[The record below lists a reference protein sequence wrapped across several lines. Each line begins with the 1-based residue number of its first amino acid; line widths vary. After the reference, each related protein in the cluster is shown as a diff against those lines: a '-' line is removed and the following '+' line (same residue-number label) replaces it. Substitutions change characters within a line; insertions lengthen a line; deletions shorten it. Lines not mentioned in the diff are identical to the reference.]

1 MRAAG
6 VPQRTP
12 PTVPA
17 ARVAFIVLPYTVS
30 VLGISGPEFLVI
42 VLVAVIVVGPQRLPE
57 YARKLTQAVRRLRV
71 FLDDAKEQIAEE
83 VGPELAD
90 LNLSDL
96 NPRNY
101 DPRKIVRD
109 ALGEDLDA
117 IRRDLASPFQSAART
132 ARETADDIVRTG
144 STKSLAQMVDDKA
157 EQTRRARGEGAAQAD
172 SGEPAGS
179 GDDGATSGTGDGR
192 DDVERGAVEVEEPV
206 RAEGTEGTED
216 VAEAEGT
223 EDAVEAEGPVRAE
236 DAEGAVEA
244 EEPAEA
250 PEPSAEDG
258 AREAAADAA
267 DEGSGAPSSGDD
279 EPAGAPEEPG
289 PAAGAPPGAAE
300 SPEPDALEPVPSSL
314 VEGGASE
321 TAPRIRPVSP
331 REIVRAANAAA
342 RTRAEAASAVVDV

>member
-17 ARVAFIVLPYTVS
+17 AGVAFIVLPYTVG

-132 ARETADDIVRTG
+132 
-144 STKSLAQMVDDKA
+144 
-157 EQTRRARGEGAAQAD
+157 
-172 SGEPAGS
+172 
-179 GDDGATSGTGDGR
+179 
-192 DDVERGAVEVEEPV
+192 
-206 RAEGTEGTED
+206 
-216 VAEAEGT
+216 
-223 EDAVEAEGPVRAE
+223 
-236 DAEGAVEA
+236 
-244 EEPAEA
+244 
-250 PEPSAEDG
+250 
-258 AREAAADAA
+258 
-267 DEGSGAPSSGDD
+267 
-279 EPAGAPEEPG
+279 
-289 PAAGAPPGAAE
+289 
-300 SPEPDALEPVPSSL
+300 
-314 VEGGASE
+314 
-321 TAPRIRPVSP
+321 VSYTHLTLP
-331 REIVRAANAAA
+331 TICSV
-342 RTRAEAASAVVDV
+342 

>member
-17 ARVAFIVLPYTVS
+17 AGVAFIVLPYTVG

-96 NPRNY
+96 DPRNY

-192 DDVERGAVEVEEPV
+192 DDVERGAVEVE
-206 RAEGTEGTED
+206 
-216 VAEAEGT
+216 
-223 EDAVEAEGPVRAE
+223 GPVRAE
-236 DAEGAVEA
+236 STEGAEGTEGAVEA
-244 EEPAEA
+244 ENPPED

-279 EPAGAPEEPG
+279 EPAGAPEEP
-289 PAAGAPPGAAE
+289 AAGAPPGAAE

-314 VEGGASE
+314 VEGSASE

-342 RTRAEAASAVVDV
+342 RTRAEAASAVIDI

>member
-17 ARVAFIVLPYTVS
+17 ARVAFIVLPYTVG

-157 EQTRRARGEGAAQAD
+157 EQTRRARG
-172 SGEPAGS
+172 
-179 GDDGATSGTGDGR
+179 
-192 DDVERGAVEVEEPV
+192 
-206 RAEGTEGTED
+206 
-216 VAEAEGT
+216 
-223 EDAVEAEGPVRAE
+223 
-236 DAEGAVEA
+236 
-244 EEPAEA
+244 
-250 PEPSAEDG
+250 
-258 AREAAADAA
+258 
-267 DEGSGAPSSGDD
+267 
-279 EPAGAPEEPG
+279 
-289 PAAGAPPGAAE
+289 
-300 SPEPDALEPVPSSL
+300 
-314 VEGGASE
+314 
-321 TAPRIRPVSP
+321 
-331 REIVRAANAAA
+331 
-342 RTRAEAASAVVDV
+342 

>member
-17 ARVAFIVLPYTVS
+17 AGVAFIVLPYTVG

-192 DDVERGAVEVEEPV
+192 DDVERGAVEVEGPV
-206 RAEGTEGTED
+206 RAEGTEG
-216 VAEAEGT
+216 
-223 EDAVEAEGPVRAE
+223 AVEAENP
-236 DAEGAVEA
+236 
-244 EEPAEA
+244 PEA

-267 DEGSGAPSSGDD
+267 DEGADAPSSGDD
-279 EPAGAPEEPG
+279 EPAGAPEE

-314 VEGGASE
+314 VEGSASE

>member
-17 ARVAFIVLPYTVS
+17 AGVAFIVLPYTVG

-192 DDVERGAVEVEEPV
+192 DDVERGAVEVEGPV
-206 RAEGTEGTED
+206 RAEGTEG
-216 VAEAEGT
+216 
-223 EDAVEAEGPVRAE
+223 AVEAENP
-236 DAEGAVEA
+236 
-244 EEPAEA
+244 PEA

-267 DEGSGAPSSGDD
+267 DEGADAPSSGDD
-279 EPAGAPEEPG
+279 EPAGAPEE

-314 VEGGASE
+314 DEGSASE

>member
-17 ARVAFIVLPYTVS
+17 ARVAFIVLPYTVG

-192 DDVERGAVEVEEPV
+192 DDVERGAVEVE
-206 RAEGTEGTED
+206 
-216 VAEAEGT
+216 
-223 EDAVEAEGPVRAE
+223 GPVRAE
-236 DAEGAVEA
+236 STEGAEGTEGAVEA
-244 EEPAEA
+244 ENPPED

-267 DEGSGAPSSGDD
+267 DEGADAPSSGDD
-279 EPAGAPEEPG
+279 EPAGAPEE

-314 VEGGASE
+314 VEGSASE

>member
-17 ARVAFIVLPYTVS
+17 ARVAFIVLPYTVG

-192 DDVERGAVEVEEPV
+192 DDVERSAVEAEEPV
-206 RAEGTEGTED
+206 RAEG
-216 VAEAEGT
+216 AEGT
-223 EDAVEAEGPVRAE
+223 
-236 DAEGAVEA
+236 EGAVEA
-244 EEPAEA
+244 ENPPEA
-250 PEPSAEDG
+250 SEPSAEDG

-267 DEGSGAPSSGDD
+267 DEGSGAPSPGDD
-279 EPAGAPEEPG
+279 EGPGAPEE

-314 VEGGASE
+314 VEGSASE

>member
-17 ARVAFIVLPYTVS
+17 ARVAFIVLPYTVG

-192 DDVERGAVEVEEPV
+192 DDVERGAVEVE
-206 RAEGTEGTED
+206 
-216 VAEAEGT
+216 
-223 EDAVEAEGPVRAE
+223 GPVRAE
-236 DAEGAVEA
+236 STEGAEGTEGAVEA
-244 EEPAEA
+244 ENPPEA

-267 DEGSGAPSSGDD
+267 DEGADAPSSGDD
-279 EPAGAPEEPG
+279 EPAGAPEE

-314 VEGGASE
+314 VEGSASE

>member
-1 MRAAG
+1 M
-6 VPQRTP
+6 
-12 PTVPA
+12 
-17 ARVAFIVLPYTVS
+17 I
-30 VLGISGPEFLVI
+30 GISGPEFLVI
-42 VLVAVIVVGPQRLPE
+42 ILVAVIVVGPQRLPE

-96 NPRNY
+96 DPRNY

-117 IRRDLASPFQSAART
+117 IRKDLANPFQSVAKT
-132 ARETADDIVRTG
+132 AKETADDIVRPG
-144 STKSLAQMVDDKA
+144 ATKSLTQMIDAKA
-157 EQTRRARGEGAAQAD
+157 EQTRRTRKEDAAQTG
-172 SGEPAGS
+172 SGGSAGS
-179 GDDGATSGTGDGR
+179 RGDGATSGTGDGR
-192 DDVERGAVEVEEPV
+192 DDVERGAVEVE
-206 RAEGTEGTED
+206 
-216 VAEAEGT
+216 
-223 EDAVEAEGPVRAE
+223 GPVRAE
-236 DAEGAVEA
+236 STEGAEGTEGAVEA
-244 EEPAEA
+244 ENPPED

-279 EPAGAPEEPG
+279 EPAGAPEEP
-289 PAAGAPPGAAE
+289 AAGAPPGAAE

-314 VEGGASE
+314 VEGSASE

-342 RTRAEAASAVVDV
+342 RTRAEAASAVIDI

>member
-17 ARVAFIVLPYTVS
+17 AGVAFIVLPYTVG

-192 DDVERGAVEVEEPV
+192 DDVERSAVEAEEPV
-206 RAEGTEGTED
+206 RAEGTEGTE
-216 VAEAEGT
+216 GT
-223 EDAVEAEGPVRAE
+223 
-236 DAEGAVEA
+236 EGAVEA
-244 EEPAEA
+244 ENPPEA

-267 DEGSGAPSSGDD
+267 DEGADAPSSGDD
-279 EPAGAPEEPG
+279 EPAGAPEE

-314 VEGGASE
+314 VEGSASE

>member
-17 ARVAFIVLPYTVS
+17 AGVAFIVLPYTVG

-83 VGPELAD
+83 VGPELTD
-90 LNLSDL
+90 LDLSDL
-96 NPRNY
+96 DPRNY

-192 DDVERGAVEVEEPV
+192 DDVERGAVEVEGPV
-206 RAEGTEGTED
+206 RAEGTEGAEGAEAAEGA
-216 VAEAEGT
+216 AEAEN
-223 EDAVEAEGPVRAE
+223 
-236 DAEGAVEA
+236 
-244 EEPAEA
+244 PAEA

-258 AREAAADAA
+258 VREAAADAA
-267 DEGSGAPSSGDD
+267 DERSDAPSSGDD
-279 EPAGAPEEPG
+279 EPADAPEE
-289 PAAGAPPGAAE
+289 PAAGAPPGAAQ

-321 TAPRIRPVSP
+321 TAPRFRPVSP
-331 REIVRAANAAA
+331 REIVRAANTAA

>member
-6 VPQRTP
+6 VPRRTP
-12 PTVPA
+12 STVPT

-179 GDDGATSGTGDGR
+179 RDGATSGTGDGR
-192 DDVERGAVEVEEPV
+192 DDVERS
-206 RAEGTEGTED
+206 
-216 VAEAEGT
+216 
-223 EDAVEAEGPVRAE
+223 AVEAEGPVRAE
-236 DAEGAVEA
+236 GAEGAEGAEAAEGAAEA
-244 EEPAEA
+244 ENPAEA

-258 AREAAADAA
+258 VREAAADAA
-267 DEGSGAPSSGDD
+267 DERSDAPSSGDD
-279 EPAGAPEEPG
+279 EPADAPEE
-289 PAAGAPPGAAE
+289 PAAGAPPGAAQ

-321 TAPRIRPVSP
+321 TAPRFRPVSP
-331 REIVRAANAAA
+331 REIVRAANTAA

>member
-6 VPQRTP
+6 VPRRTP
-12 PTVPA
+12 STVPT

-179 GDDGATSGTGDGR
+179 RDGATSGTGDGR
-192 DDVERGAVEVEEPV
+192 DDVERS
-206 RAEGTEGTED
+206 
-216 VAEAEGT
+216 
-223 EDAVEAEGPVRAE
+223 AVEAEGPVRAE
-236 DAEGAVEA
+236 GAEGAEGAEAAEGAAEA
-244 EEPAEA
+244 ENPAEA

-258 AREAAADAA
+258 VREAAADAA
-267 DEGSGAPSSGDD
+267 DERSDAPSSGDD
-279 EPAGAPEEPG
+279 EPADAPEEPG

-321 TAPRIRPVSP
+321 TAPRFRPVSP
-331 REIVRAANAAA
+331 REIVRAANTAA

>member
-17 ARVAFIVLPYTVS
+17 ARVAFIVLPYTVG

-179 GDDGATSGTGDGR
+179 RDGATSGTGDGR
-192 DDVERGAVEVEEPV
+192 DDVERS
-206 RAEGTEGTED
+206 
-216 VAEAEGT
+216 
-223 EDAVEAEGPVRAE
+223 AVEAEGPVRAE
-236 DAEGAVEA
+236 G
-244 EEPAEA
+244 
-250 PEPSAEDG
+250 
-258 AREAAADAA
+258 
-267 DEGSGAPSSGDD
+267 
-279 EPAGAPEEPG
+279 
-289 PAAGAPPGAAE
+289 
-300 SPEPDALEPVPSSL
+300 
-314 VEGGASE
+314 
-321 TAPRIRPVSP
+321 
-331 REIVRAANAAA
+331 
-342 RTRAEAASAVVDV
+342 ASAVVDV

>member
-17 ARVAFIVLPYTVS
+17 ARVAFIVLPYTVG

-192 DDVERGAVEVEEPV
+192 DDVERGAVEVE
-206 RAEGTEGTED
+206 
-216 VAEAEGT
+216 
-223 EDAVEAEGPVRAE
+223 GPVRAE
-236 DAEGAVEA
+236 STEGAEGTEGAVEA
-244 EEPAEA
+244 ENPPED

-279 EPAGAPEEPG
+279 EPAGAPEE

-342 RTRAEAASAVVDV
+342 RTRAEAAAAVVDG

>member
-6 VPQRTP
+6 VPRRTP
-12 PTVPA
+12 STVPT

-179 GDDGATSGTGDGR
+179 RDGATSGTGDGR
-192 DDVERGAVEVEEPV
+192 DDVERS
-206 RAEGTEGTED
+206 
-216 VAEAEGT
+216 
-223 EDAVEAEGPVRAE
+223 AVEAEGPVRAE
-236 DAEGAVEA
+236 GAEGTEDVVEAEGAEGAEGAEAAEGAAEA
-244 EEPAEA
+244 ENPAEA

-258 AREAAADAA
+258 VREAAADAA
-267 DEGSGAPSSGDD
+267 DEGSDAPSSGDD
-279 EPAGAPEEPG
+279 EPADAPKEPG
-289 PAAGAPPGAAE
+289 PAAGAPPGAAQ

-321 TAPRIRPVSP
+321 TAPRFRPVSP
-331 REIVRAANAAA
+331 REIVRAANTAA
-342 RTRAEAASAVVDV
+342 RTRAEAASAVIDI

>member
-1 MRAAG
+1 MRAAS

-17 ARVAFIVLPYTVS
+17 AGVAFIVLPYTVG

-206 RAEGTEGTED
+206 RAEGTEG
-216 VAEAEGT
+216 
-223 EDAVEAEGPVRAE
+223 AVEAENP
-236 DAEGAVEA
+236 
-244 EEPAEA
+244 PEA
-250 PEPSAEDG
+250 PEPSSEDG

-267 DEGSGAPSSGDD
+267 DEGADAPSPGDD
-279 EPAGAPEEPG
+279 EGPGAPEE

-314 VEGGASE
+314 VEGSASE

>member
-12 PTVPA
+12 PTVPV
-17 ARVAFIVLPYTVS
+17 ARVAFIVLPYTVG

-192 DDVERGAVEVEEPV
+192 DDVERGAVEVEGPV
-206 RAEGTEGTED
+206 RAEG
-216 VAEAEGT
+216 AEGT
-223 EDAVEAEGPVRAE
+223 
-236 DAEGAVEA
+236 EGAVEA
-244 EEPAEA
+244 ENPPEA

-267 DEGSGAPSSGDD
+267 DEGADAPSSGDD
-279 EPAGAPEEPG
+279 EPAGAPEE

-314 VEGGASE
+314 VEGSASE

>member
-6 VPQRTP
+6 VPRRTP
-12 PTVPA
+12 STVPT

-117 IRRDLASPFQSAART
+117 IRKDLATPFQSVAKE
-132 ARETADDIVRTG
+132 ARETADAVATG
-144 STKSLAQMVDDKA
+144 TAPRSTKSLTRMIDGKAEETRREREAQAEPSPSGAPDRDGSEGSSESSCRDSHDVDDTTGGTTA
-157 EQTRRARGEGAAQAD
+157 GVPVDAGGA
-172 SGEPAGS
+172 PA
-179 GDDGATSGTGDGR
+179 DDGGR
-192 DDVERGAVEVEEPV
+192 
-206 RAEGTEGTED
+206 
-216 VAEAEGT
+216 
-223 EDAVEAEGPVRAE
+223 
-236 DAEGAVEA
+236 
-244 EEPAEA
+244 
-250 PEPSAEDG
+250 
-258 AREAAADAA
+258 AADGDSVILAPAADETLDEIPAAEAA
-267 DEGSGAPSSGDD
+267 DEG
-279 EPAGAPEEPG
+279 
-289 PAAGAPPGAAE
+289 
-300 SPEPDALEPVPSSL
+300 PDGRVPDPVPSSL
-314 VEGGASE
+314 VEDAAQDDGDAERSIGGI
-321 TAPRIRPVSP
+321 RVRPVSP
-331 REIVRAANAAA
+331 RDIVRAANAAA
-342 RTRAEAASAVVDV
+342 RTRAEAATAVVDA